1 MFWEVIASQY
11 VSTRDGMIPIKKE
24 SELNGLGVVR
34 VLKVSLEEEQQE
46 DSDYLDQ
53 AIQVYDMFAIK
64 IYANRNAGGCFKPFI
79 DRIRDV

>member
-11 VSTRDGMIPIKKE
+11 VSTRDGMIPIEKE
-24 SELNGLGVVR
+24 SELNGLRVVR

-53 AIQVYDMFAIK
+53 AIQFYDKFEIK
-64 IYANRNAGGCFKPFI
+64 TRKSKC
-79 DRIRDV
+79 

>member
-11 VSTRDGMIPIKKE
+11 VSTRDGMIPKKKE

-53 AIQVYDMFAIK
+53 AIQFYDKFAIK
-64 IYANRNAGGCFKPFI
+64 TRKSKC
-79 DRIRDV
+79 

>member
-1 MFWEVIASQY
+1 
-11 VSTRDGMIPIKKE
+11 MIPKKKE

-53 AIQVYDMFAIK
+53 AIQFYDKFAIK
-64 IYANRNAGGCFKPFI
+64 TRKSKC
-79 DRIRDV
+79 